1 MTFPN
6 PLLGAADA
14 KEAEALEN
22 IQEAIRKYLAAVDDI
37 LQETP
42 EAKGRE
48 VDVIVRDTG
57 LTIDEFRELL

>member
-1 MTFPN
+1 V
-6 PLLGAADA
+6 ADT

-22 IQEAIRKYLAAVDDI
+22 IQGAIREYLVAVDDI

-42 EAKGRE
+42 EAKVRE